1 MRACTPE
8 HRHCVLSYVAG
19 VAVCVRCQSP
29 PVDCYE
35 HQIRDTVWDC
45 IVTSAPSTSS
55 SVAHVLLVEDD
66 REISRLLT
74 DVLRENNFDVAV
86 ACSAKDLDRFLK
98 SDDTDLIV
106 LDVML
111 PGEDGLSICKRL
123 RTHSKVPIIMLT
135 ALGSEADRVAGLELG
150 ADDYI
155 SKPFG
160 SRELIARIRALLRRV
175 NGEPYSGPSA
185 SRVKAYLFAGWK
197 LERASRKL
205 INPEGVRVTLTSA
218 EFDLLLAFCRHAGSV
233 LSREKLL
240 ELTHV
245 GAAGPIRRSI
255 DVHVSRVRQK
265 IDPDLAKESF
275 IKTVRLGGYIFT
287 PEVEAH

>member
-1 MRACTPE
+1 
-8 HRHCVLSYVAG
+8 
-19 VAVCVRCQSP
+19 
-29 PVDCYE
+29 
-35 HQIRDTVWDC
+35 
-45 IVTSAPSTSS
+45 VTSAPPTSS

-66 REISRLLT
+66 KEISRLLT
-74 DVLRENNFDVAV
+74 DVLSENNFDVAV

-98 SDDTDLIV
+98 NDDTDVIV

-123 RTHSKVPIIMLT
+123 RVHSKVPIIMLT

-175 NGEPYSGPSA
+175 NGDPYSGPST
-185 SRVKAYLFAGWK
+185 SRVRAYLFAGWK
-197 LERASRKL
+197 LERASRRL
-205 INPEGVRVTLTSA
+205 INPKGVRVTLTSA
-218 EFDLLLAFCRHAGSV
+218 EFDLLLAFCQHAGSV

-240 ELTHV
+240 ELTHG
-245 GAAGPIRRSI
+245 GAAGPIQRSI
-255 DVHVSRVRQK
+255 DVHVSRVRRK
-265 IDPDLAKESF
+265 IDPDVTEESF
-275 IKTVRLGGYIFT
+275 IKTVRLGGYVFT
-287 PEVEAH
+287 PEVEAL